1 MTTTTTMN
9 VRTQRKLEPF
19 MRERFSEYKTMKT
32 LFYSFILAFVVYVVA
47 DHSDVVLN
55 WILEL
60 LDNPNF

>member
-1 MTTTTTMN
+1 
-9 VRTQRKLEPF
+9 
-19 MRERFSEYKTMKT
+19 MKT
-32 LFYSFILAFVVYVVA
+32 PDQIRLAAVVVVVTAVVYLLA

>member
-1 MTTTTTMN
+1 
-9 VRTQRKLEPF
+9 

>member
-1 MTTTTTMN
+1 
-9 VRTQRKLEPF
+9 
-19 MRERFSEYKTMKT
+19 MKT
-32 LFYSFILAFVVYVVA
+32 LFYSVIMAVVVYLLA

>member
-1 MTTTTTMN
+1 M
-9 VRTQRKLEPF
+9 K
-19 MRERFSEYKTMKT
+19 KTPD
-32 LFYSFILAFVVYVVA
+32 IIRLAAVVVAFTAVVYLLA

>member
-1 MTTTTTMN
+1 M
-9 VRTQRKLEPF
+9 RTVVF
-19 MRERFSEYKTMKT
+19 TVVFTV
-32 LFYSFILAFVVYVVA
+32 VVYLLA

>member
-1 MTTTTTMN
+1 
-9 VRTQRKLEPF
+9 
-19 MRERFSEYKTMKT
+19 MKT
-32 LFYSFILAFVVYVVA
+32 LFYFVVLAVVVYVLA

>member
-1 MTTTTTMN
+1 
-9 VRTQRKLEPF
+9 
-19 MRERFSEYKTMKT
+19 MKT
-32 LFYSFILAFVVYVVA
+32 LFYSVALAVVVYVLT

>member
-1 MTTTTTMN
+1 M
-9 VRTQRKLEPF
+9 K
-19 MRERFSEYKTMKT
+19 KTPDQ
-32 LFYSFILAFVVYVVA
+32 IRLAAVVVVVTAVVYLLA